1 MNYPLVIVKFRDVI
15 QDSSWDGPDKVNC
28 PTVTSVGWLVDS
40 SDPVKVAG
48 TLDDEGNPLCSYE
61 NPNCSCRRR
70 SNMDSRHQIPEL
82 WNRLGFVLDLLLGFF
97 GFD

>member
-48 TLDDEGNPLCSYE
+48 TLDDEGNPCAILAIPRGCCLEIQEVSINEHRE
-61 NPNCSCRRR
+61 NPTNIS
-70 SNMDSRHQIPEL
+70 
-82 WNRLGFVLDLLLGFF
+82 
-97 GFD
+97 